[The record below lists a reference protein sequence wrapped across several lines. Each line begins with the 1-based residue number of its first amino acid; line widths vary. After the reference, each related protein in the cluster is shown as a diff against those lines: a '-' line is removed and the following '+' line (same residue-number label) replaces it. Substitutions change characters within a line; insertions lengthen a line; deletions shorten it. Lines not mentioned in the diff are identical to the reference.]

1 MNDDALDMLAEL
13 DAVGLVLTREGDSL
27 RARPSCKLT
36 ITRQHAILAHKREL
50 LAALDAQSLAR
61 DAINAAAAGK
71 RQVR

>member
-1 MNDDALDMLAEL
+1 MNDDALDLLAKL

-27 RARPSCKLT
+27 RVRPSSKLT
-36 ITRQHAILAHKREL
+36 MTRQHVILAHKREL

-61 DAINAAAAGK
+61 EAIKAAATGT